1 MAAVSYAQTFYLLV
15 STLNCI
21 QRRCDCSGVGF
32 LPLQSDKQTK
42 HFRCDLET

>member
-1 MAAVSYAQTFYLLV
+1 MASVLYSQIFYRLV

-21 QRRCDCSGVGF
+21 QRRCDCSGLGF
-32 LPLQSDKQTK
+32 LPLQSGKQTK